1 MNKKAPSLTSS
12 QLFPLG
18 PKTGEV
24 EERWGDPTAAG
35 RDGQERGGDKLV
47 KKQAYCPT
55 PKKQTDPARKRMRFS
70 NKALIPCLLLRVLSI
85 PSQSI
90 PG

>member
-1 MNKKAPSLTSS
+1 MRFAPLYS
-12 QLFPLG
+12 
-18 PKTGEV
+18 KTGEA
-24 EERWGDPTAAG
+24 EERWGNPTAAG

-47 KKQAYCPT
+47 KKQAYC